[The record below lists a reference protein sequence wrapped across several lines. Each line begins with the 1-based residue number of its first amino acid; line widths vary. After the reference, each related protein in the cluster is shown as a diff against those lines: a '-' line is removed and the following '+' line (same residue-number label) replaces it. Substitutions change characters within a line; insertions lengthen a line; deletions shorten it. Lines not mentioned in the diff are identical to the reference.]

1 MSLKTNRWGIAIAGT
16 LLQVCL
22 GSVYAWSYF
31 QIPLMDTY
39 HWNNAQVS
47 GVFSIAICFLGLAAA
62 WGGMNLS
69 KFSPRRLAI
78 SGGALFGTGVMLS
91 AVMLHLH
98 SLTGLYL
105 TFGIIGGTG
114 LGLGYVTP
122 VATVAKWFPDK
133 KGLVT
138 GMVIMGFGLGAFFT
152 GKVLAPA
159 LMTAFAGNLILVF
172 ALMGLVFLIVATGC
186 GSLLRNP
193 PTGEAPHPDSPG
205 MVGAQANWLRSRQ
218 FWLMWSIFFCNIV
231 AGIAIIGFQSPLLQD
246 LLRHW
251 NPTLSAASLAS
262 AGATLIA
269 ISSLCNGLG
278 RLFWGGFSDH
288 LGRVRTFQIILASQA
303 ATFGILAFT
312 HNPWIFSGLICY
324 VLLCYGGGF
333 GAMPA
338 FVLDVYGKT
347 RMPVIYGCLLTAW
360 SMGGLIGPQMVAWLK
375 DNYTEKAGGV
385 SFLVGAGILAIGL
398 LLTAGLQKPLTVLKL
413 IPAPR
418 SVPPSAAPDCR
429 LV

>member
-31 QIPLMDTY
+31 QIPLMNTY

-62 WGGMNLS
+62 WGGMNMS
-69 KFSPRRLAI
+69 KFRPRLLAI
-78 SGGALFGTGVMLS
+78 TGGALFGTGMILA
-91 AVMLHLH
+91 AVMLQAH
-98 SLTGLYL
+98 SLIGLYL
-105 TFGIIGGTG
+105 AFGVIGGTG

-159 LMTAFAGNLILVF
+159 LMAATSGNLVLVF
-172 ALMGLVFLIVATGC
+172 SLMGLVFLIVATGC

-193 PTGEAPHPDSPG
+193 PAEKVIPADGPVAAGKS
-205 MVGAQANWLRSRQ
+205 AAWFWSRQ
-218 FWLMWSIFFCNIV
+218 FWLMWGIFFCNIV

-246 LLRHW
+246 LLKKW
-251 NPTLSAASLAS
+251 NPALSPASLVS

-288 LGRVRTFQIILASQA
+288 FGRVRTFQIILASQA
-303 ATFGILAFT
+303 VTFGILAFT
-312 HNPWIFSGLICY
+312 HNPWVFAGLICY

-333 GAMPA
+333 GTMPA

-398 LLTAGLQKPLTVLKL
+398 ILSACLQKPLTVLN
-413 IPAPR
+413 PSPEPR
-418 SVPPSAAPDCR
+418 PPSATPDFR
-429 LV
+429 MG